1 MTEQQRL
8 ELEHKEREGTIT
20 RREMKRLKASRK
32 RGRTSPG
39 YAEKKQRNRSW
50 TGTK

>member
-8 ELEHKEREGTIT
+8 ELEHKERAGTIT
-20 RREMKRLKASRK
+20 RRELKRLKASRK

-39 YAEKKQRNRSW
+39 YAEKQERKQSW
-50 TGTK
+50 TGQP